1 MIDTHKTLYS
11 PLKTR
16 LQLAS
21 CAMMWGCRLL
31 LLALPVALATYWLS
45 ASDAALVSG
54 AHLPTHAV
62 AQPLADWQRIVAA
75 LIAAVPLALLL
86 VGLKQAGSCFQ
97 MFSRGQ
103 VFTLQAARLLG
114 SFAAWVAWA
123 ALASLLADSAIS
135 SLLTLD
141 NPPGQR
147 HLSVAIG
154 SEQVLLLFF
163 AGMVWLM
170 ASVITQGHSLA
181 EENEGFV

>member
-1 MIDTHKTLYS
+1 MTDPHTALYS

-31 LLALPVALATYWLS
+31 LLVLPVALATYWCS
-45 ASDAALVSG
+45 ASDAALVLG
-54 AHLPTHAV
+54 AHLPTNAV

-86 VGLKQAGSCFQ
+86 FGLRQAGRCFQ

-135 SLLTLD
+135 SLLTLG
-141 NPPGQR
+141 NPPAQR

-154 SEQVLLLFF
+154 SEQLLLLFF

-181 EENEGFV
+181 EDNEGFV